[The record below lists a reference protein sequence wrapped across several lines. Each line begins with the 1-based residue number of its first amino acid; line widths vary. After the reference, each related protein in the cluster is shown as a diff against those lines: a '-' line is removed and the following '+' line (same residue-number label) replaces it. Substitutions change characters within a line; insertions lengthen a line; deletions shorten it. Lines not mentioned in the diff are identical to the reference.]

1 MPRERTTASRW
12 AAIATGVLALALL
25 ERALQSDST
34 GATVLQLVALV
45 AAALGAVKMWVD
57 NCLESHLVVI
67 TVVIATVVGTVLSL
81 TLGMPGAP
89 VELLAPV
96 HVGLLVLSASIL
108 LLLVA
113 DARAR
118 RRP

>member
-12 AAIATGVLALALL
+12 AAVATAVLALVLL

-34 GATVLQLVALV
+34 GVRVLQLVGLGAG
-45 AAALGAVKMWVD
+45 ALGAAKMWVH

-67 TVVIATVVGTVLSL
+67 TVAIATVVGTVL
-81 TLGMPGAP
+81 TLIVGMPGAP
-89 VELLAPV
+89 VALLAPV
-96 HVGLLVLSASIL
+96 HVVLLLLSASIL

-118 RRP
+118 RSP